1 MHILRKKKWL
11 LLLVFIFPAF
21 LLYTYFV
28 IYSIVNTGYYSLTKW
43 NAISDPIFV
52 GMKYYQDFL
61 HDADFLM
68 VLRNSLLNVVIS
80 LVIQIP
86 LGLVGAYL
94 IYRTKRFYRLYR
106 FCVFIPVVLSA
117 SAIALLFTLI
127 FNAEFGPVN
136 TVLRSIGLDSWTRSW
151 LSDASVVYFVVMT
164 PMTYQIGRAH
174 V

>member
-1 MHILRKKKWL
+1 
-11 LLLVFIFPAF
+11 
-21 LLYTYFV
+21 
-28 IYSIVNTGYYSLTKW
+28 
-43 NAISDPIFV
+43 
-52 GMKYYQDFL
+52 
-61 HDADFLM
+61 M

-127 FNAEFGPVN
+127 FKRRNFGPVN

-164 PMTYQIGRAH
+164 PMTYQYIGLYVIIELFWYAGDSRRCH
-174 V
+174 

>member
-1 MHILRKKKWL
+1 
-11 LLLVFIFPAF
+11 
-21 LLYTYFV
+21 
-28 IYSIVNTGYYSLTKW
+28 
-43 NAISDPIFV
+43 
-52 GMKYYQDFL
+52 
-61 HDADFLM
+61 M

-136 TVLRSIGLDSWTRSW
+136 TVLKVNRPGQLDPK
-151 LSDASVVYFVVMT
+151 LAL
-164 PMTYQIGRAH
+164 
-174 V
+174 